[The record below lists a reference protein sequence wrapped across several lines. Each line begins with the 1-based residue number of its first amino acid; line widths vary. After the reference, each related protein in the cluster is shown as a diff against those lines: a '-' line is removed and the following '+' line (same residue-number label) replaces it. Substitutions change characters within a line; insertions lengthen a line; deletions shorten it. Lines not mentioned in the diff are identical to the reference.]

1 MKLNFIK
8 KIMFGIAFIP
18 FLPLNLNSQIA
29 YQPITNK
36 NISFGSYGRVGVDW
50 SFVNGGS
57 IGRRL
62 NLNNMGSIGGRMEE
76 QDYLEIAPVF
86 GFKPFNEKDPTIISV
101 QMRLSVYSRSLS
113 LFGNSSTSS
122 LGGLTLSLPE
132 IFAEARNISGS
143 GVNVWVGARL
153 YRGPDVHIADH
164 FYFNDHSGQG
174 FGVEF
179 KQSRFSTIFVASTDT
194 SSTLP
199 PYFYLNIATGTP
211 SLALRQRLVFN
222 FEQDFNLADNQML
235 TFLGEFQRMGDT
247 EEELQI
253 TPYENDSNVILNY
266 PTDYGYVFGLRLSS
280 IIGDKKSGQ
289 YNKLALRY
297 GSRLANGG
305 DGGMSKTFYTFGAPD
320 LENLSFKGAYSIS
333 LVDELFLNLSE
344 KNTIN
349 GYVIFTKS
357 KGAADSDNKAM
368 TYLGQ
373 EVYNRKQD
381 FTIGARNTHFFTD
394 KFQLLSELH
403 YSQRKD
409 GTDDTYGM
417 TKISLSPALTPTGEK
432 SAWARPQLRFVFSLA
447 HYNEAAKNGMYSPY
461 LSYTGPKDWGYYF
474 GVKAEWWI
482 WE

>member
-1 MKLNFIK
+1 MKTMLIK
-8 KIMFGIAFIP
+8 KLKTIFVFILLGP
-18 FLPLNLNSQIA
+18 AVMQAQMA

-36 NISFGSYGRVGVDW
+36 NLTIGSYGRVGVDW

-76 QDYLEIAPVF
+76 QDYLEIAPQLQ
-86 GFKPFNEKDPTIISV
+86 FKPFKVDDETRINV
-101 QMRLSVYSRSLS
+101 QMRFALYNRSLS
-113 LFGNSSTSS
+113 LFGNSSTTS
-122 LGGLTLSLPE
+122 LGGLTLAIPE
-132 IFAEARNISGS
+132 IFAEARNINGS
-143 GVNVWVGARL
+143 GVNVWVGSRL

-179 KQSRFSTIFVASTDT
+179 VNTRISTIFVASTDT

-211 SLALRQRLVFN
+211 SLALRQKLVIN
-222 FEQDFNLADNQML
+222 FEQDLKISDNNML
-235 TFLGEFQRMGDT
+235 SLLGEFHRMAGN
-247 EEELQI
+247 EGELTP
-253 TPYENDSNVILNY
+253 TPYENDSIILNY
-266 PTDYGYVFGLRLSS
+266 PTDYGLVFGARLSTD
-280 IIGDKKSGQ
+280 IGAKGSGQ
-289 YNKLALRY
+289 FNKLAVRY
-297 GSRLANGG
+297 GARLANGG
-305 DGGMSKTFYTFGAPD
+305 DGGMSKTFYTYGAP
-320 LENLSFKGAYSIS
+320 NLDELNFKGAYSLSI
-333 LVDELFLNLSE
+333 VDEIFLNLSE
-344 KNTIN
+344 KNALN
-349 GYVIFTKS
+349 CYAIFTKS
-357 KGAADSDNKAM
+357 KGAADSDNKAL
-368 TYLGQ
+368 TYLAQ
-373 EVYNRKQD
+373 EVYNRKHD
-381 FTIGARNTHFFTD
+381 LTLGVRNTHFFAD

-403 YSQRKD
+403 YSMRKD

-417 TKISLSPALTPTGEK
+417 TKFSLSPTLVPTGER

-482 WE
+482 W

>member
-1 MKLNFIK
+1 MKTILPK
-8 KIMFGIAFIP
+8 KLKTIFVCILLMQVAA
-18 FLPLNLNSQIA
+18 QAQMA

-36 NISFGSYGRVGVDW
+36 NLTFGSYGRVGVDW

-76 QDYLEIAPVF
+76 QDYLEIAPQLQ
-86 GFKPFNEKDPTIISV
+86 FKPFKDDDATRINV
-101 QMRLSVYSRSLS
+101 QMRFSLYNRSLS
-113 LFGNSSTSS
+113 LFGNSSTTS
-122 LGGLTLSLPE
+122 LGGLTLAIPE
-132 IFAEARNISGS
+132 IFAEARNINGS
-143 GVNVWVGARL
+143 GVNVWVGSRL
-153 YRGPDVHIADH
+153 YRGPDVHVADH

-179 KQSRFSTIFVASTDT
+179 KNSRFSSIFVSSTDT

-222 FEQDFNLADNQML
+222 FEQDFLLAENQLL
-235 TFLGEFQRMGDT
+235 TLLGEFHRMGNKDS
-247 EEELQI
+247 ENEVNPLI
-253 TPYENDSNVILNY
+253 VENDSIYLNY
-266 PTDYGYVFGLRLSS
+266 PTDYGYVLGARLSTD
-280 IIGDKKSGQ
+280 IGSKKSGQ
-289 YNKLALRY
+289 YNKLAVRF
-297 GSRLANGG
+297 GARLANGG
-305 DGGMSKTFYTFGAPD
+305 DGGMSKTFYTYGAP
-320 LENLSFKGAYSIS
+320 NLDELNFKGAYSLS
-333 LVDELFLNLSE
+333 VVDELFLNLSE
-344 KNTIN
+344 KNALN
-349 GYVIFTKS
+349 CYAIFTKS

-368 TYLGQ
+368 TYLAQ
-373 EVYNRKQD
+373 EVYNRKHD
-381 FTIGARNTHFFTD
+381 LTLGARNTHFFAD

-403 YSQRKD
+403 YSVRKD

-417 TKISLSPALTPTGEK
+417 TKLSLSPTIVPTGER

-482 WE
+482 W